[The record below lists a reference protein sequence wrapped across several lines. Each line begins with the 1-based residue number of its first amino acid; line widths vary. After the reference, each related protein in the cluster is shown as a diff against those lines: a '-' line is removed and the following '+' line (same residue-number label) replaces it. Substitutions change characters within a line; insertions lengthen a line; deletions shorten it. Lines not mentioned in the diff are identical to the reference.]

1 MTLYAIYRV
10 RDVVR
15 IPPSLFTL
23 PLEEAA
29 TRILTEKY
37 VGTVHPDIGV
47 IVAVFDV
54 KVDENGRLIPG
65 DGATYHDSEY
75 SILAFKPIP
84 KEVVEGV
91 VVSVQQHFIRVSLG
105 AADGIAH
112 ISQVM
117 DEHVIF
123 DPQRR
128 AFIGE
133 RTKRIIEVGDVVRAR
148 IVSASIPSEPLARP
162 RIQLTLR
169 QPYLGKPEW
178 YRKKEQVEAAA
189 KGGS

>member
-1 MTLYAIYRV
+1 MYAIYRV

-15 IPPSLFTL
+15 IPPSLFSL

-29 TRILTEKY
+29 TRILIEKY
-37 VGTVHPDIGV
+37 VGTVHPDMGI

-75 SILAFKPIP
+75 SILAFKPMP

-91 VVSVQQHFIRVSLG
+91 VVSVQEHFMRVNFG
-105 AADGIAH
+105 AVDGVVH

-117 DEHVIF
+117 DEHVLY
-123 DPQRR
+123 DPQRK

-133 RTKRIIEVGDVVRAR
+133 KTRRVIEVGDVVRAR
-148 IVSASIPSEPLARP
+148 IVSVSLPTEPLGRP
-162 RIQLTLR
+162 KIQLTLR
-169 QPYLGKPEW
+169 QPFLGKPEW
-178 YRKKEQVEAAA
+178 YEKKIEARKAEA
-189 KGGS
+189 

>member
-1 MTLYAIYRV
+1 MYAVYRV

-29 TRILTEKY
+29 MRILTEKY
-37 VGTVHPDIGV
+37 VGTVHPNIGV

-75 SILAFKPIP
+75 SILAFKPAA

-91 VVSVQQHFIRVSLG
+91 VVSVQQHFMRVSLG
-105 AADGIAH
+105 PVEGIAH
-112 ISQVM
+112 ISQIM
-117 DEHVIF
+117 DEHVLF

-178 YRKKEQVEAAA
+178 YEKKGKGEGERK
-189 KGGS
+189 S